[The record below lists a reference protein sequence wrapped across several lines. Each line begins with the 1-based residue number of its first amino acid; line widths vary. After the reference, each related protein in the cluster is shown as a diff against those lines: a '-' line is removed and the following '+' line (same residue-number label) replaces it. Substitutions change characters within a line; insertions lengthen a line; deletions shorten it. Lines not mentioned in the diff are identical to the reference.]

1 MFAGRA
7 SSWNLR
13 DRHMAETIG
22 ALADILR
29 RRGVER
35 RSVVGEHNTHLG
47 AARATQMGRGGELN
61 VGQLMRERYGPDVVN
76 IGFTTSSG
84 TVTAASDW
92 DGPAERKRVRPAIE
106 GSYEGLFHESGV
118 ANFLFPLRGNARAAS
133 LGVAHVDHAMRVI
146 YDPR

>member
-22 ALADILR
+22 ALADHLR
-29 RRGVER
+29 RQGVEPR
-35 RSVVGEHNTHLG
+35 VVVWEHNSHLG
-47 AARATQMGRGGELN
+47 DARATQMGRGGELN
-61 VGQLMRERYGPDVVN
+61 VGQLMRERYGADVVN

-92 DGPAERKRVRPAIE
+92 DGPAERNRGRPAIE

-118 ANFLFPLRGNARAAS
+118 ANFPLPPLRTSPAPSLRGWKRARA
-133 LGVAHVDHAMRVI
+133 LGGS
-146 YDPR
+146 